1 MNSRYVLDSWALL
14 AFIYEENPAASR
26 IETLLAQ
33 AADGNAYLTLSLINL
48 GEIFYIFGRRR
59 GKTAAEQLLA
69 YVKNLPVHILPVDE
83 ARVLAAA
90 RFKMAHSLA
99 YADAFAA
106 AAAAELAA
114 TLVTGDPELLALS
127 SELKIEKLSRE
138 G

>member
-14 AFIYEENPAASR
+14 AFIYKENPAASR
-26 IETLLAQ
+26 IETLLAE

-59 GKTAAEQLLA
+59 GKAAADQLLA
-69 YVKNLPVHILPVDE
+69 YVKDLPIHILQVDE
-83 ARVLAAA
+83 VRVLAAA
-90 RFKMAHSLA
+90 RYKIAHSLA

-106 AAAAELAA
+106 AAAVELAA
-114 TLVTGDPELLALS
+114 TLVTGDPELLALT
-127 SELKIEKLSRE
+127 SELEIEKLSRE